1 MSKNLKH
8 IAVLSLFFLT
18 FNTIALAAPD
28 KMSSAKTKNTAGCYD
43 TFRGDELEQT
53 GAITP
58 STKTIKPEKKEKAAK
73 KKAKEKKKKD
83 KKKNSKQT
91 SGDAKDSKLKSVP
104 ESDPFLPKNKVKDII
119 KTAKKY
125 IGVPYKF
132 GGTTPKGF
140 DCSGYLQY
148 VFKQNGISLPRTAD
162 EQYKLGKRT
171 KSRKELVEGD
181 LVYFTTYEAGASHCG
196 IYLGDG
202 KFIHASSS
210 KGIRIDELDN
220 SYWKPRYY
228 GGKHI
233 VK

>member
-1 MSKNLKH
+1 MLKNLRYF
-8 IAVLSLFFLT
+8 ALLSLIFFV
-18 FNTIALAAPD
+18 FSGVAAAAPD
-28 KMSSAKTKNTAGCYD
+28 KTATAKTKNTADCFD
-43 TFRGDELEQT
+43 AFHGDELET

-58 STKTIKPEKKEKAAK
+58 STKTIKPSKKQKKEKKNNTK
-73 KKAKEKKKKD
+73 KNKKGKKSKEKTK
-83 KKKNSKQT
+83 T
-91 SGDAKDSKLKSVP
+91 GDSKDSALKSVP
-104 ESDPFLPKNKVKDII
+104 ESAPFLPQNKVKALI

-140 DCSGYLQY
+140 DCSGFVQY
-148 VFKQNGISLPRTAD
+148 VFKQHGMNLPRTAD

-171 KSRKELVEGD
+171 KNRKELVEGD
-181 LVYFTTYEAGASHCG
+181 LVYFTTYESGASHCG

-220 SYWKPRYY
+220 TYWKPRYY